1 MINGGGFRVDE
12 YYFTSSMGCSELS
25 AAIQTS
31 PVSIVVD
38 ASNWAFYK
46 SGFFNNCGNNHNQA
60 ALLVGIIE
68 GNWKIKNS
76 WGTGW
81 GEQGFIRLASGNTC
95 GICST

>member
-46 SGFFNNCGNNHNQA
+46 SGFSIT
-60 ALLVGIIE
+60 VGTIT
-68 GNWKIKNS
+68 IK
-76 WGTGW
+76 
-81 GEQGFIRLASGNTC
+81 LPC
-95 GICST
+95 